1 MQLFLKRYISMFYVI
16 FSFIFFERISKLS
29 RWANFVDYRVV
40 KKKILF
46 TFVLRSSKIK
56 KDLYAQET

>member
-1 MQLFLKRYISMFYVI
+1 MFYVI